1 LTLSA
6 DQNTWIDFPCIN
18 SQNLADTFLDLLN
31 PEKWTSNPAT
41 RTIEEMQGIETMQDS
56 GIDLHDGL
64 SVNPISS
71 AATVADA
78 EDTNNMAITDIINGT
93 ASTADF
99 IWNAPKQPRNTIYH
113 GDEDNRRFRNCWFDM
128 FSWLEYEE
136 TAECKAGGAFC
147 FYCRQ
152 AKLRKLITTS
162 KCESAF
168 TSVGFHKWKNAVQ
181 MYKKHEMTASHKT
194 SAAAVTAVLSNANVG
209 AKISQQAEVI
219 RTQNENADM
228 HLHQFKVSL
237 SPGLSHSG

>member
-1 LTLSA
+1 
-6 DQNTWIDFPCIN
+6 
-18 SQNLADTFLDLLN
+18 
-31 PEKWTSNPAT
+31 
-41 RTIEEMQGIETMQDS
+41 
-56 GIDLHDGL
+56 
-64 SVNPISS
+64 
-71 AATVADA
+71 
-78 EDTNNMAITDIINGT
+78 
-93 ASTADF
+93 
-99 IWNAPKQPRNTIYH
+99 
-113 GDEDNRRFRNCWFDM
+113 M

-194 SAAAVTAVLSNANVG
+194 SVAAVTAVLSNANVG

-219 RTQNENADM
+219 RTQNTKMLTCIFTSLKYLCRQGLAIRGKTDECSNF
-228 HLHQFKVSL
+228 HQCNEINSKISFFSPTKALISIPLL
-237 SPGLSHSG
+237 SCQNELKLTYSNVGIQKFPGGKNPRTPALRGSRV